1 MFLRCCKRQ
10 FSCIFER
17 DNEAEHPASVIKDAE
32 FINHP
37 FQIWASSWLN
47 CDDDSTLD
55 SVSKFLWS
63 STEGIDPEFAGLF
76 SSKEWANRI
85 SGMHMRGPVKHI
97 DRAIAKVVLT
107 GSVHSI

>member
-1 MFLRCCKRQ
+1 VTTKLNILHQSLLYQHHNSFGCL
-10 FSCIFER
+10 
-17 DNEAEHPASVIKDAE
+17 IKDAE

-63 STEGIDPEFAGLF
+63 TTEGIDPEFAGLF